1 MASALLSKLIIEH
14 THYFS
19 EVKQTRARGRHALE
33 SIGDRQDRFAIE
45 EERVG
50 SSGNRSR
57 SSGRDLG
64 AMNGAM

>member
-1 MASALLSKLIIEH
+1 MVMASALLSKLIIEH

-45 EERVG
+45 RGARRFQREPIPIVG
-50 SSGNRSR
+50 P
-57 SSGRDLG
+57 
-64 AMNGAM
+64 